1 MDEEI
6 KNKFAE
12 LEAKIESLQSLVA
25 TKETEFKAHRNEW
38 AEMRIKDLELLE
50 DVESRLVKAVK
61 YILHE
66 LGYGRERE
74 DEADETARKIPAG
87 WRALDLEIFEKMAF
101 LEAWLT
107 VSDKRENFELIKL
120 KDAYYH
126 VFPERL
132 AQDVKFEKQMDALMA
147 KPSPSAD
154 PKKS

>member
-1 MDEEI
+1 
-6 KNKFAE
+6 
-12 LEAKIESLQSLVA
+12 
-25 TKETEFKAHRNEW
+25 
-38 AEMRIKDLELLE
+38 
-50 DVESRLVKAVK
+50 
-61 YILHE
+61 
-66 LGYGRERE
+66 
-74 DEADETARKIPAG
+74 
-87 WRALDLEIFEKMAF
+87 MAF

>member
-25 TKETEFKAHRNEW
+25 TKDTEFKAHRNEW

-74 DEADETARKIPAG
+74 DDADETARKIPAG

-107 VSDKRENFELIKL
+107 VSDKRENFKLVELERRL
-120 KDAYYH
+120 LPC
-126 VFPERL
+126 FP
-132 AQDVKFEKQMDALMA
+132 
-147 KPSPSAD
+147 
-154 PKKS
+154 